1 MKLSWQITLRKASKP
16 LLFGLCG
23 ASGCLIAAI
32 LGELFLKFA
41 LPPAIAPLAEEH
53 PVVDIMFVLDV
64 TGSMQEEINGVKTGI
79 QQFAQEL
86 SKRKLDAEVGLIA
99 FGDRFN
105 GEEPQTLQFD
115 NSSA

>member
-1 MKLSWQITLRKASKP
+1 
-16 LLFGLCG
+16 
-23 ASGCLIAAI
+23 
-32 LGELFLKFA
+32 
-41 LPPAIAPLAEEH
+41 
-53 PVVDIMFVLDV
+53 MFVLDV

-99 FGDRFN
+99 FGDRLN